1 MADGELKDME
11 YFFSTL
17 PTPFS
22 AFESEAYKTSV
33 VGQFPAP
40 SQLSCS
46 LSLRLVCHAASLF
59 SGLYMRH
66 MLLAYN
72 KLSFSQVYKLYKSLQ
87 QYYHSH
93 YATPTDG
100 HVGPPALADDDSD
113 MDLNSIED
121 TEGDRMDKDVLDAP
135 LHESELGSVTQETS
149 AQSWCHGDRVG
160 C

>member
-1 MADGELKDME
+1 
-11 YFFSTL
+11 
-17 PTPFS
+17 
-22 AFESEAYKTSV
+22 
-33 VGQFPAP
+33 
-40 SQLSCS
+40 
-46 LSLRLVCHAASLF
+46 
-59 SGLYMRH
+59 MRH

-100 HVGPPALADDDSD
+100 HPGPPAPPALADDDSD

-121 TEGDRMDKDVLDAP
+121 TEGDRMDKDELDAP
-135 LHESELGSVTQETS
+135 LHESELGWVTLETS
-149 AQSWCHGDRVG
+149 APSRCHGDSVG